1 MQSIGASPYQKFVAL
16 RSPTKTSSVTAK
28 MDRKI
33 LMKIMH
39 QIFAE
44 NPRSHAAGSVSGSR
58 DEDLMECDVPR
69 EKGL

>member
-16 RSPTKTSSVTAK
+16 RSPTKTSSVIAK

-44 NPRSHAAGSVSGSR
+44 NPRPHAAGSVSRSR

-69 EKGL
+69 KKGL